1 MPNDLLTYYAYNS
14 ALIALSPL
22 AAGYCIWS
30 TVRAGRPFSVLG
42 QQLGV
47 VAPDLGSN
55 RPDTR
60 IWVQAVSVGETV
72 TSGPVFAELRRLM
85 PDAELTIST
94 TTMPGNEMARKS
106 VPEANNVI
114 YFPIDI
120 VPAVKKSLDLVRP
133 NVFVSVETEIWPNFL
148 YHCRKRNIP
157 VAIVNGVISDRTY
170 RTGKKFAWM
179 YRWALSGVDKL
190 CMQSE
195 VDAERVVDLG
205 ARPERVEV
213 VGNCKFDQLPAGMSD
228 DERKSMR
235 DQLHMRNGSPTL
247 VAGSTNPGEEEQTLD
262 AYRTLRQTHKDLKL
276 VIAPRQLNRTDAIES
291 LVTSYGFNCGR
302 RSKSEKL
309 TGDEDVII
317 LDTMGE
323 LAGIYGIATVAF
335 VGGSLIPKGGH
346 NILQPIA
353 HGRPVMYGPYIHKTR
368 DLARIAGD
376 AGVGFQVADSA
387 ELAKVAGLLIGDSD
401 RLNDIRDKA
410 VALIERNRGA
420 SRRCAEAVAELCAK

>member
-1 MPNDLLTYYAYNS
+1 MPNDLLSYYAYNG

-22 AAGYCIWS
+22 IGGYCAWS
-30 TVRAGRPFSVLG
+30 SVRAGRPLSVLR
-42 QQLGV
+42 QQLGMA
-47 VAPDLGSN
+47 APDLGDH

-72 TSGPVFAELRRLM
+72 ASAPVFTELRSLM
-85 PDAELTIST
+85 PNAELTLST
-94 TTMPGNEMARKS
+94 TTTPGNEMARKS

-114 YFPIDI
+114 YFPMDV
-120 VPAVKKSLDLVRP
+120 VPAVKRSLDHIRP
-133 NVFVSVETEIWPNFL
+133 DVFVSVETEIWPNFL
-148 YHCRKRNIP
+148 YHCRKRSIP

-170 RTGKKFAWM
+170 KTGRKIAWM

-235 DQLHMRNGSPTL
+235 DQLRMRNGSPTL
-247 VAGSTNPGEEEQTLD
+247 VAGSTNPGEEEQILD
-262 AYRTLRQTHKDLKL
+262 AYRTLRQSYQDLKL
-276 VIAPRQLNRTDAIES
+276 VIAPRQLNRTDAIET
-291 LVTSYGFNCGR
+291 LVSSHGFNCGR
-302 RSKSEKL
+302 RSKSGDL
-309 TGDEDVII
+309 TGNEDVII

-353 HGRPVMYGPYIHKTR
+353 HGRPVIYGPYIHKTR
-368 DLARIAGD
+368 DLVRIAGD

-387 ELAKVAGLLIGDSD
+387 ELAKVAGSLIGDSD
-401 RLNDIRDKA
+401 RRNDIHDKA

-420 SRRCAEAVAELCAK
+420 SRRCAEAVADLCAK